1 MQHSCS
7 FFYFLDTKTGKLK
20 RYTPNNR
27 RKKLIVQ
34 KGANIMKRVL
44 IADDATFMR
53 LMLKQMLNQNGFEVV
68 GEAENG
74 EVAVDK
80 YKECKPDI
88 VTMDITMPNLNGID
102 ALKLI
107 MDFDSNAKV
116 IMISAMGQENM
127 VRESIV
133 CGAKSFVVKPFK
145 EDQVLKVLNQF
156 ACD

>member
-1 MQHSCS
+1 LQL
-7 FFYFLDTKTGKLK
+7 FLFSGD
-20 RYTPNNR
+20 NNR
-27 RKKLIVQ
+27 RIEKKHYKQQKMKSIVQ

-53 LMLKQMLNQNGFEVV
+53 LMLKQMLSQNGFEVV

-80 YKECKPDI
+80 YKEYKPDL
-88 VTMDITMPNLNGID
+88 VTMDITMPNVNGID
-102 ALKLI
+102 ALKMI
-107 MDFDSNAKV
+107 MDFDSSAKV

-145 EDQVLKVLNQF
+145 EDQVIRILNQF

>member
-1 MQHSCS
+1 
-7 FFYFLDTKTGKLK
+7 
-20 RYTPNNR
+20 
-27 RKKLIVQ
+27 
-34 KGANIMKRVL
+34 MKRVL

-53 LMLKQMLNQNGFEVV
+53 LMLKQMLSQNGFEVV

-80 YKECKPDI
+80 YKEFKPDI

-102 ALKLI
+102 ALKMI
-107 MDFDSNAKV
+107 MEFDSNAKV
-116 IMISAMGQENM
+116 IMISAMGQEKM

-145 EDQVLKVLNQF
+145 EDQVIKILNQF